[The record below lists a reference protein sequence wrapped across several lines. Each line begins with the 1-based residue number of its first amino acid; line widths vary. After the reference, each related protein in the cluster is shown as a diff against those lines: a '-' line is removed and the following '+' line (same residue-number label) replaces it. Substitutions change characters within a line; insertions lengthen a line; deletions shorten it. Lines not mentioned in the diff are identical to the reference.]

1 MSRHHITTR
10 GAARNVLVITMASL
24 LLASCAQAAASLS
37 AMGQPSLSLAAPL
50 TTLACTSTGA
60 CIALGA
66 SGSANAPTSAGQVR
80 NHKGVWSALNVP
92 PAPIAFLNDA
102 ACGASRCLVGGTRNG
117 ADLVW
122 SVNTNDGAVSAVAGP
137 AGGLVV
143 RNLSCASDAHCSLI
157 DQGAHGLLRLITTG
171 HAGST
176 WGAAHLL
183 NWAADKTTRLDCP
196 GVSHCFVA
204 TTSITRH
211 VTLRQT
217 FDGGATWRLIAT
229 PAPWTSLD
237 ALSCTLT
244 CVALVD
250 DASGS
255 AVASEVKGVWTLTR
269 LTFRASSL
277 ACTTPTACLVVGHD
291 ARNNAAMAMWQGRAV
306 HDVTLSYVPTAL
318 DHVACA
324 PAVCVASGVTTVVSL
339 RP

>member
-10 GAARNVLVITMASL
+10 GAVRNVLVITMASL

-66 SGSANAPTSAGQVR
+66 SGGATAPTSAGQVR
-80 NHKGVWSALNVP
+80 NHKGAWSALNLP

-102 ACGASRCLVGGTRNG
+102 ACGASTCLVGGTRSG
-117 ADLVW
+117 VDLVW
-122 SVNTNDGAVSAVAGP
+122 SINTSDGAVSALAGP

-143 RNLSCASDAHCSLI
+143 HNLSCPIDGHCSLI
-157 DQGAHGLLRLITTG
+157 DQGAHGLLRFIATSNT
-171 HAGST
+171 GST

-183 NWAADKTTRLDCP
+183 NWAVDKTTRLDCP

-204 TTSITRH
+204 TTSITHH
-211 VTLRQT
+211 VTLRET
-217 FDGGATWRLIAT
+217 VDGGTTWRLIAT

-237 ALSCTLT
+237 TLSCTLT
-244 CVALVD
+244 CVALVS

-255 AVASEVKGVWTLTR
+255 AVASQVKGVWTLTR
-269 LTFRASSL
+269 LSFSASSL
-277 ACTTPTACLVVGHD
+277 ACTSPTACLVVGHD
-291 ARNNAAMAMWQGRAV
+291 AHDNATMAMWQGRAV
-306 HDVTLSYVPTAL
+306 HDVALSYVPTAL